1 MTAGTVDTI
10 AKLQTLAAGVTGIVT
25 APTTKYPV
33 ALDTAS
39 LPAVLT
45 YAGSATTRAITLSP
59 LHRRMDRTY
68 YMACYIEALGQNTSN
83 QRIQN
88 SMALLQR
95 FLDMLITN
103 RNLADGVRVVG
114 EVRDSGIISGADLI
128 AGNAGYLVY
137 NSQAYTGFVLEI
149 SVVEVNRA

>member
-10 AKLQTLAAGVTGIVT
+10 AKLQTLAAAVSGIIT

-88 SMALLQR
+88 SLTLLQA

-103 RNLADGVRVVG
+103 RNLATGVRIVG
-114 EVRDSGIISGADLI
+114 EVRDSGIISGADLVS
-128 AGNAGYLVY
+128 GNAGYLIY
-137 NSQAYTGFVLEI
+137 NGQPYTGFVLEI
-149 SVVEVNRA
+149 ATVEVNRA

>member
-45 YAGSATTRAITLSP
+45 YAGSATTNHSVSCASADGSNLLHGM
-59 LHRRMDRTY
+59 LHRSARPKH
-68 YMACYIEALGQNTSN
+68 QQS
-83 QRIQN
+83 
-88 SMALLQR
+88 
-95 FLDMLITN
+95 
-103 RNLADGVRVVG
+103 
-114 EVRDSGIISGADLI
+114 
-128 AGNAGYLVY
+128 
-137 NSQAYTGFVLEI
+137 AYPK
-149 SVVEVNRA
+149 

>member
-1 MTAGTVDTI
+1 
-10 AKLQTLAAGVTGIVT
+10 
-25 APTTKYPV
+25 
-33 ALDTAS
+33 
-39 LPAVLT
+39 
-45 YAGSATTRAITLSP
+45 
-59 LHRRMDRTY
+59 
-68 YMACYIEALGQNTSN
+68 
-83 QRIQN
+83 
-88 SMALLQR
+88 MALLQR